1 MTRGVYDGGQD
12 PVRLWDDENDKHP
25 PNRGGAARRAGVKP
39 HDILRKT
46 FGYESFRPGQEGI
59 VTTLLEGR
67 NVLAVM
73 PTGSGKSLC
82 YQVPALARGGLAIVV
97 SPLVALMQDQVAA
110 LKLAGVAAESINSA
124 QDREDNVAIW
134 RRVAGGEVRLLYLS
148 PERLMTERM
157 VGALSRLDVQ
167 LIAIDEAHCISQW
180 GASFRPEYDML
191 QTLRRSFPGVPIGAF
206 TATAD
211 EATRRDIVG
220 KIFGGEA
227 EVYVA
232 GFDRPNLQL
241 AVAPKDNAK
250 QQLIDFLDGRTGQS
264 GIVYALS
271 RKSTEEW
278 AAFLVSKGFRA
289 IAYHAGMGAED
300 RAEAQ
305 SLFMTEKGVIVC
317 ATIAF
322 GMGIDKPD
330 VRFVFHADLPSSLDA
345 YYQEI
350 GRAGRDGNPADV
362 KMVYGLGDIQMR
374 RRFIDQEEG
383 GDERRRREHKR
394 LDALV
399 AYCEAPECRRQNLL
413 FYFGEDSAP
422 CGNCDVC
429 LDPVHLVD
437 GTAEALWVLEAVK
450 ATGQRFGAAHVA
462 DVLAGKSND
471 KAVAL
476 HHTELAVFGIGKA
489 QERQHW
495 QSMIRQMVGGGYL
508 AIDVAGF
515 GGLSISP
522 KGLSLARG
530 EGTFRCRQD
539 PARTSRKAE
548 RARKIVAA
556 VEEGGVSEEL
566 LQRLKSLRAKLAKER
581 RVPAYVIFTDRT
593 LIDMAAKRPLTR
605 WDFGEVNGVGESKL
619 QQFADIFL
627 AEITGF
633 VRQESG
639 VA

>member
-1 MTRGVYDGGQD
+1 M
-12 PVRLWDDENDKHP
+12 DK
-25 PNRGGAARRAGVKP
+25 

-46 FGYESFRPGQEGI
+46 FGFESFRPGQEAI
-59 VTTLLEGR
+59 VDTLVAGR

-82 YQVPALARGGLAIVV
+82 YQVPALTRGGLAIVV

-110 LKLAGVAAESINSA
+110 LKLAGVAAETINSSA
-124 QDREDNVAIW
+124 SREENVAIW
-134 RRVAGGEVRLLYLS
+134 RRVAAGDVRLLYLS

-157 VGALSRLDVQ
+157 IGALSRLDVQ
-167 LIAIDEAHCISQW
+167 LVAIDEAHCISQW
-180 GASFRPEYDML
+180 GPSFRPEYDML
-191 QTLRRSFPGVPIGAF
+191 QKLRDAFPGVPIGAF

-211 EATRRDIVG
+211 EATRRDIMS
-220 KIFGGEA
+220 KLFGGVA
-227 EVYVA
+227 ELYVS
-232 GFDRPNLQL
+232 GFDRPNIQL
-241 AVAPKDNAK
+241 AVAPKANAK
-250 QQLIDFLDGRTGQS
+250 QQLLDFLDGRAGQS

-278 AAFLVSKGFRA
+278 AGFLVSKGFRA
-289 IAYHAGMGAED
+289 ISYHAGMGADE

-305 SLFMTEKGVIVC
+305 SLFMTERGVIVC

-350 GRAGRDGNPADV
+350 GRAGRDGHPADAR
-362 KMVYGLGDIQMR
+362 MVFGLSDIQMR
-374 RRFIDQEEG
+374 RRFIDQEDG

-413 FYFGEDSAP
+413 YYFGEQSEP

-437 GTAEALWVLEAVK
+437 GTREALWVIDAVTS
-450 ATGQRFGAAHVA
+450 TGERFGAAHIA
-462 DVLAGKSND
+462 DLLCGKTND
-471 KAVAL
+471 KAEQL
-476 HHTELAVFGIGKA
+476 KHTLRPCFGIGK
-489 QERQHW
+489 EHSRQYW

-508 AIDVAGF
+508 SLDVAGF
-515 GGLSISP
+515 GGLSVAP
-522 KGLSLARG
+522 KGIALARG
-530 EGTFRCRQD
+530 EGTFRYRED
-539 PARTSRKAE
+539 PVRTASRTSKKTVPVPDRT
-548 RARKIVAA
+548 
-556 VEEGGVSEEL
+556 GVSDEL
-566 LQRLKSLRAKLAKER
+566 LQRLKSLRAKLAR
-581 RVPAYVIFTDRT
+581 QRSVPAYVIFSDRT
-593 LIDMAAKRPLTR
+593 LIDMAARRPLTR
-605 WDFGEVNGVGESKL
+605 WDFGEVHGVGESKL

-627 AEITGF
+627 SELRDYVQA
-633 VRQESG
+633 QAG
-639 VA
+639 VT

>member
-1 MTRGVYDGGQD
+1 MTQGQTIWEVPNQ
-12 PVRLWDDENDKHP
+12 PV
-25 PNRGGAARRAGVKP
+25 AARGSGVKP

-67 NVLAVM
+67 SVLAVM

-110 LKLAGVAAESINSA
+110 LKLAGVAAETINSA
-124 QDREDNVAIW
+124 ANREENVSIW
-134 RRVAGGEVRLLYLS
+134 RKVAAGEVKLLYLS

-157 VGALSRLDVQ
+157 IAALARLDVQ

-180 GASFRPEYDML
+180 GPSFRPEYDML
-191 QTLRRSFPGVPIGAF
+191 QTLRQAFPGVPIGAF

-220 KIFGGEA
+220 KIFGGDA

-232 GFDRPNLQL
+232 GFDRPNINL
-241 AVAPKDNAK
+241 AVAPKSNAK
-250 QQLIDFLDGRTGQS
+250 QQLLDFLEGRAGQS

-278 AAFLVSKGFRA
+278 AAFLASKGFRA
-289 IAYHAGMGAED
+289 IAYHAGMSAED

-305 SLFMTEKGVIVC
+305 SLFMTEKGIIVC

-350 GRAGRDGNPADV
+350 GRAGRDGNPSEV

-383 GDERRRREHKR
+383 GEERRRREHKR

-399 AYCEAPECRRQNLL
+399 AYCEAPGCRRQNLL
-413 FYFGEDSAP
+413 LYFGEQSDP

-437 GTAEALWVLEAVK
+437 GTAEALWVIEAVK
-450 ATGQRFGAAHVA
+450 TTGQRFGAAHIA
-462 DVLAGKSND
+462 DVLGGKTND
-471 KAVAL
+471 KAEAL
-476 HHTELAVFGIGKA
+476 HHTELPVFGIGKVHG
-489 QERQHW
+489 RPHW

-508 AIDVAGF
+508 AIDMAGY
-515 GGLSISP
+515 GGLALSP
-522 KGLSLARG
+522 KAHALVRG
-530 EGTFRCRQD
+530 EGSFRYRED
-539 PARTSRKAE
+539 PVRTSKKAE
-548 RARKIVAA
+548 RARKLVAA
-556 VEEGGVSEEL
+556 VEIGNVSDEL
-566 LQRLKSLRAKLAKER
+566 LQRLKTLRARLARER
-581 RVPAYVIFTDRT
+581 KVPAYVIFTDRT

-605 WDFGEVNGVGESKL
+605 WDFGEVHGVGESKL
-619 QQFADIFL
+619 QQFAEVFL
-627 AEITGF
+627 TEIRGF
-633 VRQESG
+633 VHAESG

>member
-1 MTRGVYDGGQD
+1 VT
-12 PVRLWDDENDKHP
+12 
-25 PNRGGAARRAGVKP
+25 P
-39 HDILRKT
+39 HDILRKS
-46 FGYESFRPGQEGI
+46 FGYDSFRPGQEGI
-59 VTTLLEGR
+59 VHTLLEGR

-82 YQVPALARGGLAIVV
+82 YQVPALARGGLAIIV

-110 LKLAGVAAESINSA
+110 LKLAGIAAETINSA
-124 QDREDNVAIW
+124 ASREENVAIW
-134 RRVAGGEVRLLYLS
+134 RKVAAGEVRLLYLS

-157 VGALSRLDVQ
+157 IAALARLDVT

-191 QTLRRSFPGVPIGAF
+191 QGLRQMFPGVPIGAF

-232 GFDRPNLQL
+232 GFDRPNISL
-241 AVAPKDNAK
+241 AVAPKDSAK
-250 QQLIDFLDGRTGQS
+250 QQLLDFLDGRAGQS

-271 RKSTEEW
+271 RKSTEEL

-289 IAYHAGMGAED
+289 IAYHAGMSSED

-305 SLFMTEKGVIVC
+305 NLFMTEKGVIVC

-350 GRAGRDGNPADV
+350 GRAGRDGNPADAR
-362 KMVYGLGDIQMR
+362 MIYGLGDIQMR

-413 FYFGEDSAP
+413 LYFGEETEP

-437 GTAEALWVLEAVK
+437 GTAEAKWVIEAVK

-462 DVLAGKSND
+462 DVLVGKPND
-471 KAVAL
+471 KAEAL
-476 HHTELAVFGIGKA
+476 RHTELALFGIGKA
-489 QERQHW
+489 HGRQHW

-508 AIDVAGF
+508 AIDVAGY
-515 GGLSISP
+515 G
-522 KGLSLARG
+522 GLSLAPKAHGLMRG
-530 EGTFRCRQD
+530 EGSFRYRQAAVR
-539 PARTSRKAE
+539 PTKKAE
-548 RARKIVAA
+548 RARKLIAA
-556 VEEGGVSEEL
+556 VETGEVPDEL
-566 LQRLKSLRAKLAKER
+566 LQRLKRLRAKLAKER
-581 RVPAYVIFTDRT
+581 GVPAYVIFADRT
-593 LIDMAAKRPLTR
+593 LIDMAGKRPLTR
-605 WDFGEVNGVGESKL
+605 WDFGEVHGVGEAKL
-619 QQFADIFL
+619 QQFAEIFL
-627 AEITGF
+627 AEIRGY
-633 VRQESG
+633 VQEGSS
-639 VA
+639 AK

>member
-1 MTRGVYDGGQD
+1 M
-12 PVRLWDDENDKHP
+12 DK
-25 PNRGGAARRAGVKP
+25 

-46 FGYESFRPGQEGI
+46 FGFESFRPGQEAI
-59 VTTLLEGR
+59 VDTLVAGR

-82 YQVPALARGGLAIVV
+82 YQVPALTRGGLAIVV

-110 LKLAGVAAESINSA
+110 LKLAGVAAETINSSA
-124 QDREDNVAIW
+124 SREENVAIW
-134 RRVAGGEVRLLYLS
+134 RRVAAGDVRLLYLS

-157 VGALSRLDVQ
+157 ITALSRLDVQ
-167 LIAIDEAHCISQW
+167 LVAIDEAHCISQW
-180 GASFRPEYDML
+180 GPSFRPEYDML
-191 QTLRRSFPGVPIGAF
+191 QKLRDAFPGVPIGAF

-211 EATRRDIVG
+211 EATRRDIMA
-220 KIFGGEA
+220 KLFGGSA
-227 EVYVA
+227 ELYVS
-232 GFDRPNLQL
+232 GFDRPNIQL
-241 AVAPKDNAK
+241 AVAPKANAK
-250 QQLIDFLDGRTGQS
+250 QQLLDFLDGRAGQS

-278 AAFLVSKGFRA
+278 SGFLVSKGFRA
-289 IAYHAGMGAED
+289 IAYHAGMGADE

-305 SLFMTEKGVIVC
+305 SLFMTERGVIVC

-350 GRAGRDGNPADV
+350 GRAGRDGHPADAR
-362 KMVYGLGDIQMR
+362 MVFGLSDIQMR
-374 RRFIDQEEG
+374 RRFIDQEDG

-413 FYFGEDSAP
+413 YYFGEQSEP

-437 GTAEALWVLEAVK
+437 GTREALWVVDAVTS
-450 ATGQRFGAAHVA
+450 TGERFGAAHIA
-462 DVLAGKSND
+462 DLLCGKTND
-471 KAVAL
+471 KAEQL
-476 HHTELAVFGIGKA
+476 HHTLRPCFGIGK
-489 QERQHW
+489 EHSRQYW

-508 AIDVAGF
+508 SLDVAGF
-515 GGLSISP
+515 GGLSVAP
-522 KGLSLARG
+522 KGIALARG
-530 EGTFRCRQD
+530 EGTFRYRED
-539 PARTSRKAE
+539 PVRTASRTSKKTVPVPDRT
-548 RARKIVAA
+548 
-556 VEEGGVSEEL
+556 GVSDEL
-566 LQRLKSLRAKLAKER
+566 LQRLKSLRAKLAR
-581 RVPAYVIFTDRT
+581 QRSVPAYVIFSDRT
-593 LIDMAAKRPLTR
+593 LIDMAARRPLTR
-605 WDFGEVNGVGESKL
+605 WDFGEVHGVGESKL

-627 AEITGF
+627 SELRDYVQA
-633 VRQESG
+633 QAG
-639 VA
+639 VT

>member
-1 MTRGVYDGGQD
+1 M
-12 PVRLWDDENDKHP
+12 
-25 PNRGGAARRAGVKP
+25 KP

-110 LKLAGVAAESINSA
+110 LKLAGVAAETINSA
-124 QDREDNVAIW
+124 QDREENVAIW
-134 RRVAGGEVRLLYLS
+134 RRAAAGEVSLLYLS

-157 VGALSRLDVQ
+157 VTALSRLNVQ

-180 GASFRPEYDML
+180 GPSFRPEYDML

-232 GFDRPNLQL
+232 GFDRPNLHL

-250 QQLIDFLDGRTGQS
+250 QQLLDFLDGRAGQS

-278 AAFLVSKGFRA
+278 AAHLAAKGFRA
-289 IAYHAGMGAED
+289 VAYHAGMSADD

-362 KMVYGLGDIQMR
+362 KMVYGLGDIQLR

-413 FYFGEDSAP
+413 LYFGEETPP

-437 GTAEALWVLEAVK
+437 GTAEALWVMEAVR
-450 ATGQRFGAAHVA
+450 ATGERFGAAHVA
-462 DVLAGKSND
+462 DILSGKSNE
-471 KAVAL
+471 KAEAL
-476 HHTELAVFGIGKA
+476 RHASLAVFGIGKA
-489 QERQHW
+489 HARQHW

-508 AIDVAGF
+508 AIDVAGY

-522 KGLSLARG
+522 KGRALAG
-530 EGTFRCRQD
+530 GDGNFRYRQD
-539 PARTSRKAE
+539 PVRTSKKAE
-548 RARKIVAA
+548 RARKVVEA
-556 VEEGGVSEEL
+556 VQERGVSDEL
-566 LQRLKSLRAKLAKER
+566 LQRLKALRAKIARER
-581 RVPAYVIFTDRT
+581 KVPAYVVFTDRT

-605 WDFGEVNGVGESKL
+605 WDFGEVHGVGESKL
-619 QQFADIFL
+619 QQFAEVFL
-627 AEITGF
+627 GEITRF
-633 VRQESG
+633 VQQESG

>member
-1 MTRGVYDGGQD
+1 LT
-12 PVRLWDDENDKHP
+12 K
-25 PNRGGAARRAGVKP
+25 

-46 FGYESFRPGQEGI
+46 FGYESFRPGQEVI
-59 VTTLLEGR
+59 VDALIGGR

-82 YQVPALARGGLAIVV
+82 YQIPALARGGLAIVV

-110 LKLAGVAAESINSA
+110 LKLAGVAAETINSA
-124 QDREDNVAIW
+124 ASRDENVEIW
-134 RRVAGGEVRLLYLS
+134 RKVAAGEVRLLYLS

-157 VGALSRLDVQ
+157 TAALSRLDVQ

-191 QTLRRSFPGVPIGAF
+191 QTLRQAFPGVPIGAF

-211 EATRRDIVG
+211 EATRRDIVA
-220 KIFGGEA
+220 KLFGGEA
-227 EVYVA
+227 ELFVS
-232 GFDRPNLQL
+232 GFDRPNIQL
-241 AVAPKDNAK
+241 AVAPKANAK
-250 QQLIDFLDGRTGQS
+250 QQLLDFLDGRAGQS

-278 AAFLVSKGFRA
+278 AAYLVSKGFRA
-289 IAYHAGMGAED
+289 IAYHAGMGAEE

-305 SLFMTEKGVIVC
+305 SLFMTEKGIIVC

-350 GRAGRDGNPADV
+350 GRAGRDGNPADA

-374 RRFIDQEEG
+374 RRFIDQEDG

-413 FYFGEDSAP
+413 FYFGEQSDP

-437 GTAEALWVLEAVK
+437 GTREALWVLDAVT
-450 ATGQRFGAAHVA
+450 ATGERFGAAHIA
-462 DVLAGKSND
+462 DVLIGKANE
-471 KAVAL
+471 KAEQL
-476 HHTELAVFGIGKA
+476 RHTGLSCFGIGR
-489 QERQHW
+489 EHPRQHW

-515 GGLSISP
+515 GGLSVAP
-522 KGLSLARG
+522 KGIALSRG
-530 EGTFRCRQD
+530 EGVFRCRQD
-539 PARTSRKAE
+539 PVRAASRSARRTVPEPDRT
-548 RARKIVAA
+548 
-556 VEEGGVSEEL
+556 GVSDEL
-566 LQRLKSLRAKLAKER
+566 LQRLKSLRAKIAR
-581 RVPAYVIFTDRT
+581 QRSVPAYVIFSDRT
-593 LIDMAAKRPLTR
+593 LIDMAARRPLTR
-605 WDFGEVNGVGESKL
+605 WDFGEVHGVGESKL

-627 AEITGF
+627 AELRAH
-633 VRQESG
+633 VQAQAG
-639 VA
+639 VN

>member
-1 MTRGVYDGGQD
+1 M
-12 PVRLWDDENDKHP
+12 DK
-25 PNRGGAARRAGVKP
+25 

-46 FGYESFRPGQEGI
+46 FGYETFRPGQAEI
-59 VTTLLEGR
+59 VDTLVGGR

-110 LKLAGVAAESINSA
+110 LKLAGVAAETVNSSLSR
-124 QDREDNVAIW
+124 DENVGIW
-134 RRVAGGEVRLLYLS
+134 RKVAAGEVNLLYLS

-157 VGALSRLDVQ
+157 ISALSRLDVR
-167 LIAIDEAHCISQW
+167 LMAVDEAHCISQW
-180 GASFRPEYDML
+180 GPSFRPEYDML
-191 QTLRRSFPGVPIGAF
+191 QTLRQAFPGVPIGAF

-211 EATRRDIVG
+211 EATRRDIMS
-220 KIFGGEA
+220 KLFGGEA
-227 EVYVA
+227 ELYVS
-232 GFDRPNLQL
+232 GFDRPNIQL
-241 AVAPKDNAK
+241 AVAPKANAK
-250 QQLIDFLDGRTGQS
+250 QQLLDFLQGRAGQS

-278 AAFLVSKGFRA
+278 AAFLAGKGFEA
-289 IAYHAGMGAED
+289 IAYHAGMSAED

-305 SLFMTEKGVIVC
+305 SHFMTEKGVIVC

-362 KMVYGLGDIQMR
+362 KMVYGLSDIQMR
-374 RRFIDQEEG
+374 RRFIDQEDG
-383 GDERRRREHKR
+383 GEERRRREHKR

-413 FYFGEDSAP
+413 FYFGEESPP

-437 GTAEALWVLEAVK
+437 GTREALWVLDAVTS
-450 ATGQRFGAAHVA
+450 TGERFGAAHIA
-462 DVLAGKSND
+462 DLLGGKSNE
-471 KAVAL
+471 KAEQLRHV
-476 HHTELAVFGIGKA
+476 ERPCFGIGK
-489 QERQHW
+489 ERPRHYW
-495 QSMIRQMVGGGYL
+495 QSMIRQLVGGGYL
-508 AIDVAGF
+508 ALDVAGF
-515 GGLSISP
+515 GGLSVAP
-522 KGLSLARG
+522 KGIALSRG
-530 EGTFRCRQD
+530 EGTFRYRED
-539 PARTSRKAE
+539 PARPLSKSRSRVVQAPDMSD
-548 RARKIVAA
+548 
-556 VEEGGVSEEL
+556 VSDEL
-566 LQRLKSLRAKLAKER
+566 LQRLKSLRAKLAKQR
-581 RVPAYVIFTDRT
+581 SVPAYVIFSDRT
-593 LIDMAAKRPLTR
+593 LIDMAARRPLTR
-605 WDFGEVNGVGESKL
+605 WDFGEVHGVGESKL

-627 AEITGF
+627 GEIRGH
-633 VRQESG
+633 VQAQAGSN
-639 VA
+639 

>member
-1 MTRGVYDGGQD
+1 
-12 PVRLWDDENDKHP
+12 
-25 PNRGGAARRAGVKP
+25 VKP

-46 FGYESFRPGQEGI
+46 FGYESFRPGQEAI
-59 VTTLLEGR
+59 VTALLEGR
-67 NVLAVM
+67 NVFAVM

-97 SPLVALMQDQVAA
+97 SPLIALMQDQVAA
-110 LKLAGVAAESINSA
+110 LKLAGVAAETINASA
-124 QDREDNVAIW
+124 SRDGNVAIW
-134 RRVAGGEVRLLYLS
+134 RKVAAGEVNLLYLS

-157 VGALSRLDVQ
+157 IAALSRLDVT

-180 GASFRPEYDML
+180 GPSFRPEYDML
-191 QTLRRSFPGVPIGAF
+191 KGLRQAFPGVPLGAF

-211 EATRRDIVG
+211 EATRRDIVVRL
-220 KIFGGEA
+220 FGGDA

-232 GFDRPNLQL
+232 GFDRPNITL
-241 AVAPKDNAK
+241 AVEPKSNAR
-250 QQLIDFLDGRTGQS
+250 QQLLAFLDGRSGQS

-271 RKSTEEW
+271 KKSTEEL
-278 AAFLVSKGFRA
+278 AAFLVSKGLRA
-289 IAYHAGMGAED
+289 VAYHAGMSAED

-305 SLFMTEKGVIVC
+305 SLFMTETGVIVC

-350 GRAGRDGNPADV
+350 GRAGRDGKPADA
-362 KMVYGLGDIQMR
+362 KMIYGLGDIQLR

-383 GDERRRREHKR
+383 GEERRRREHRR

-413 FYFGEDSAP
+413 VYFGEESQP

-437 GTAEALWVLEAVK
+437 GTTQAQWVIEAVK
-450 ATGQRFGAAHVA
+450 LSGQRFGAAHVA
-462 DVLAGKSND
+462 DVLAGKPND
-471 KAVAL
+471 RAEAL
-476 HHTELAVFGIGKA
+476 RHTALPVFGIGKA
-489 QERQHW
+489 HGRQHW
-495 QSMIRQMVGGGYL
+495 QSMIRQLVGGGYL
-508 AIDVAGF
+508 AIDVASH
-515 GGLSISP
+515 GGLSVAP
-522 KGLSLARG
+522 KGNALSRG
-530 EGTFRCRQD
+530 EGAFRYRQD
-539 PARTSRKAE
+539 PARPAGRSGKTRSV
-548 RARKIVAA
+548 VADA
-556 VEEGGVSEEL
+556 GTAGVSEEL
-566 LQRLKSLRAKLAKER
+566 LRRLKALRAKLARER
-581 RVPAYVIFTDRT
+581 KVPAYVVFTDRT

-619 QQFADIFL
+619 QQFAGDFL
-627 AEITGF
+627 AVIRAFVEDGAPRGGTARVETG
-633 VRQESG
+633 G
-639 VA
+639 GD

>member
-1 MTRGVYDGGQD
+1 MR
-12 PVRLWDDENDKHP
+12 
-25 PNRGGAARRAGVKP
+25 AARRALVKP

-59 VTTLLEGR
+59 VITLLDGR

-82 YQVPALARGGLAIVV
+82 YQVPALARGGLAVVV

-124 QDREDNVAIW
+124 QDREENVAIW
-134 RRVAGGEVRLLYLS
+134 RRVAAGEVRLLYLS

-191 QTLRRSFPGVPIGAF
+191 QTLRQSFPGVPIGAF

-211 EATRRDIVG
+211 EATRRDIVA

-250 QQLIDFLDGRTGQS
+250 QQLIDFLDGRAGQS

-289 IAYHAGMGAED
+289 IAYHAGMTSED

-383 GDERRRREHKR
+383 GDERRRREHRR

-437 GTAEALWVLEAVK
+437 GTAEALWVIEAVK

-462 DVLAGKSND
+462 DILAGKSNE
-471 KAVAL
+471 KAEAL
-476 HHTELAVFGIGKA
+476 RHTKQAVFGIGKA
-489 QERQHW
+489 QGRPHW
-495 QSMIRQMVGGGYL
+495 QSMIRQLVGGGYL

-515 GGLSISP
+515 GGLSIAP
-522 KGLSLARG
+522 KGLALARG

-539 PARTSRKAE
+539 PVRTSRKAD
-548 RARKIVAA
+548 RARKMVAA
-556 VEEGGVSEEL
+556 VEEAGVSDAL

-581 RVPAYVIFTDRT
+581 RVPAYVVFTDRT

-627 AEITGF
+627 AEINGF

>member
-1 MTRGVYDGGQD
+1 M
-12 PVRLWDDENDKHP
+12 DK
-25 PNRGGAARRAGVKP
+25 

-46 FGYESFRPGQEGI
+46 FGYETFRPGQEVI
-59 VTTLLEGR
+59 VDALIGGR

-82 YQVPALARGGLAIVV
+82 YQIPALARGGLAIVV

-110 LKLAGVAAESINSA
+110 LKLAGVAAETINSSA
-124 QDREDNVAIW
+124 SRDENVAIW
-134 RRVAGGEVRLLYLS
+134 RKVAAGEVRLLYLS

-157 VGALSRLDVQ
+157 TAALSRLDVQ

-191 QTLRRSFPGVPIGAF
+191 QTLRQAFPGVPIGAF

-211 EATRRDIVG
+211 EATRRDIVA
-220 KIFGGEA
+220 KLFGGEA
-227 EVYVA
+227 ELFVS
-232 GFDRPNLQL
+232 GFDRPNIQL
-241 AVAPKDNAK
+241 AVSPKANAK
-250 QQLIDFLDGRTGQS
+250 QQLLDFLDGRDGQS

-289 IAYHAGMGAED
+289 IAYHAGMSAEE
-300 RAEAQ
+300 RSEAQ
-305 SLFMTEKGVIVC
+305 SLFMTERGVIVC

-374 RRFIDQEEG
+374 RRFIDQEDG

-413 FYFGEDSAP
+413 YYFGEDSEP

-437 GTAEALWVLEAVK
+437 GTREALWVLDAVTS
-450 ATGQRFGAAHVA
+450 TGERFGAAHIT
-462 DVLAGKSND
+462 DLLCGKANE
-471 KAVAL
+471 KAEQL
-476 HHTELAVFGIGKA
+476 RHTERPCFGIGK
-489 QERQHW
+489 ERPRQYW

-508 AIDVAGF
+508 ALDVAGF
-515 GGLSISP
+515 GGLSVAP
-522 KGLSLARG
+522 KGIGLSRG
-530 EGTFRCRQD
+530 EGTFRYRED
-539 PARTSRKAE
+539 PVRSATKSTRKTVTAPDRT
-548 RARKIVAA
+548 
-556 VEEGGVSEEL
+556 GVSEEL
-566 LQRLKSLRAKLAKER
+566 LQRLKSLRAKLAKQR
-581 RVPAYVIFTDRT
+581 NVPAYVIFSDRT

-605 WDFGEVNGVGESKL
+605 WDFGELHGVGESKL

-627 AEITGF
+627 ADIREH
-633 VRQESG
+633 VQAQAG
-639 VA
+639 VN

>member
-1 MTRGVYDGGQD
+1 
-12 PVRLWDDENDKHP
+12 
-25 PNRGGAARRAGVKP
+25 
-39 HDILRKT
+39 
-46 FGYESFRPGQEGI
+46 
-59 VTTLLEGR
+59 
-67 NVLAVM
+67 
-73 PTGSGKSLC
+73 
-82 YQVPALARGGLAIVV
+82 
-97 SPLVALMQDQVAA
+97 
-110 LKLAGVAAESINSA
+110 
-124 QDREDNVAIW
+124 
-134 RRVAGGEVRLLYLS
+134 
-148 PERLMTERM
+148 
-157 VGALSRLDVQ
+157 
-167 LIAIDEAHCISQW
+167 
-180 GASFRPEYDML
+180 
-191 QTLRRSFPGVPIGAF
+191 
-206 TATAD
+206 
-211 EATRRDIVG
+211 
-220 KIFGGEA
+220 
-227 EVYVA
+227 
-232 GFDRPNLQL
+232 
-241 AVAPKDNAK
+241 
-250 QQLIDFLDGRTGQS
+250 
-264 GIVYALS
+264 
-271 RKSTEEW
+271 
-278 AAFLVSKGFRA
+278 
-289 IAYHAGMGAED
+289 
-300 RAEAQ
+300 
-305 SLFMTEKGVIVC
+305 MTEKGVIVC

-383 GDERRRREHKR
+383 GDERRRREHRR

-437 GTAEALWVLEAVK
+437 GTAEALWVIEAVK

-462 DVLAGKSND
+462 DILAGKSNE
-471 KAVAL
+471 KAEAL
-476 HHTELAVFGIGKA
+476 RHTKQAVFGIGKA
-489 QERQHW
+489 QGRPHW
-495 QSMIRQMVGGGYL
+495 QSMIRQLVGGGYL

-515 GGLSISP
+515 GGLSIAP
-522 KGLSLARG
+522 KGLALARG

-539 PARTSRKAE
+539 PVRTSRKAD
-548 RARKIVAA
+548 RARKMVAA
-556 VEEGGVSEEL
+556 VEEAGVSDAL

-581 RVPAYVIFTDRT
+581 RVPAYVVFTDRS

-619 QQFADIFL
+619 QQFSEVFL
-627 AEITGF
+627 AEIKGF